1 MRLSARGGFLTVSM
15 AFLRRV
21 SAYLFRYP
29 GLFALTLALAIGS
42 TVFLIAVPRVIQW
55 IIDDVIA
62 PGRRDLLL
70 VGVGV
75 LTGCYFLRDAFN
87 TLRIRVNN
95 QLEQKVLLDL
105 RTALHAKL
113 LVLPVTYYDQRQS
126 GEIASRVTE
135 DVQNV
140 ERVVLDGTEQGTV
153 SLLTVF
159 GIGTLLFWQNPLLA
173 TLTIAPLP
181 LLLWLGRVHF
191 RAGRKLWKN
200 VREASGDMNA
210 LLIEDIQGHRLISSF
225 ALNSRETARF
235 HKAAS
240 GLGDATLRAMF
251 RWSLHGPGT
260 NFISSL
266 GAVAVLGVGG
276 LLLMEQQLTLGGF
289 VAFFAYCAL
298 LYQPV
303 SQLNNLNNLFA
314 SARASGVRVFE
325 ILDHPV
331 SITSPTAPRA
341 FPTGVP
347 AVEFRGIT
355 HAYPGRPAVLNDF
368 SLTLPAGKVTA
379 LVGHTGAGKSTVANL
394 LLRYYDVTTGGVF
407 IGGIDVRELDLESLR
422 QQIGLVA
429 QEPFL
434 FNGTIAENLR
444 LARPAATDADLEAA
458 LRGAAAWEF
467 VAALPDG
474 MATKVGERGVR
485 LSQGEKQRL
494 TIARVILKNPPL
506 VVLDEATASV
516 DTMTEQAI
524 QAAIETLVADR
535 TTLVIAHR
543 LSTIRRADQIVVLD
557 HGRILESGSHD
568 ELLRAG
574 GRYAQLWLAQST
586 THGGDFDL
594 VAAG

>member
-1 MRLSARGGFLTVSM
+1 M

-42 TVFLIAVPRVIQW
+42 TLFLIAAPRVIQW

-70 VGVGV
+70 VGVVV

-153 SLLTVF
+153 SLLTIL

-173 TLTIAPLP
+173 ALTIAPLP

-191 RAGRKLWKN
+191 RAGRKLWKD

-235 HKAAS
+235 HQAAS

-276 LLLMEQQLTLGGF
+276 LFLMEQQLTLGAF
-289 VAFFAYCAL
+289 VAFFAYCSL

-303 SQLNNLNNLFA
+303 SQLNNLNNMFSA
-314 SARASGVRVFE
+314 ARASGDRVFE

-331 SITSPTAPRA
+331 SIASPAAPRA
-341 FPTGVP
+341 FPPGVP

-355 HAYPGRPAVLNDF
+355 HAYPGRPPVLNVF

-394 LLRYYDVTTGGVF
+394 LLRYYDVTSGGVF
-407 IGGIDVRELDLESLR
+407 IGGINVRELDLETLR

-444 LARPAATDADLEAA
+444 LARPEANDADLEAA
-458 LRGAAAWEF
+458 LRGAAAWSF
-467 VAALPDG
+467 VAALPEG

-557 HGRILESGSHD
+557 HGRILECGSHD